1 MVDILPKFVREE
13 RFGNWALHIDAVS
26 EMLRYLAASGHNP
39 YTKSAY
45 LCVHR
50 MSKLKDERQDVY
62 HDRFR
67 RRVISFQKK
76 GAWWEG
82 EAYDEVY

>member
-1 MVDILPKFVREE
+1 MVDILRKFVREE

-26 EMLRYLAASGHNP
+26 EMLRYRAASGHNP

-62 HDRFR
+62 RQFEEGLHLFR
-67 RRVISFQKK
+67 TTKLTLS
-76 GAWWEG
+76 
-82 EAYDEVY
+82 